1 MNKTVNNITNNKAAL
16 VTGAGQGLGLAIA
29 ERLFNEGYSVAIT
42 DINLSAAQKAS
53 SKLDASGK
61 RVIALELDVQ
71 AKESFETAL
80 ASTVDRFGQCDV
92 LVNNAAMTPTTS
104 VMDISADEFDQVL
117 STNLRGTFFGC
128 QVFGKYFGEQNYGRV
143 INMTSLAG
151 QMGGTASGAHYAA
164 SKGGIITLTK
174 VFARA
179 LADQGVTVN
188 AVAPGPV
195 DMPSTREKVPAE
207 KLEHIIKT
215 MIPVKKM
222 SSSNFVADMVVMLAS
237 DSAGC
242 TTGACWDTNGGIFM
256 R

>member
-1 MNKTVNNITNNKAAL
+1 MSKVAL
-16 VTGAGQGLGLAIA
+16 VTGAAQGLGLAIA
-29 ERLFNEGYSVAIT
+29 QRLLKEGYRVVIS
-42 DINLSAAQKAS
+42 DIDLNAAQVAANE
-53 SKLDASGK
+53 LDASGDS
-61 RVIALELDVQ
+61 VTAIELDVQ
-71 AKESFETAL
+71 SKQSFSDAL
-80 ASTVDRFGQCDV
+80 QATIARFSRCDV

-128 QVFGKYFGEQNYGRV
+128 QVFGQYFSDQNEGNNAGRI

-164 SKGGIITLTK
+164 SKGGILTLTK

-179 LADQGVTVN
+179 LADKGVTVN

-195 DMPSTREKVPAE
+195 DMPSTREKVPAD
-207 KLEHIIKT
+207 KLEHIINT

-222 SSSNFVADMVVMLAS
+222 SSSDFVADMVLMLAS

>member
-1 MNKTVNNITNNKAAL
+1 MRQTAL
-16 VTGAGQGLGLAIA
+16 ITGAAQGLGLAIA
-29 ERLFNEGYSVAIT
+29 ERLFNEGYNVAIS
-42 DINLSAAQKAS
+42 DVDFAAATKAALT
-53 SKLDASGK
+53 LDPSNE
-61 RVIALELDVQ
+61 RVIALELNVQ
-71 AKESFETAL
+71 DKSAFDSAL
-80 ASTVDRFGQCDV
+80 ERVNEKFGQCQV

-128 QVFGKYFGEQNYGRV
+128 QVFGKYFSEKKYGRI

-164 SKGGIITLTK
+164 SKGGILTLTK

-207 KLEHIIKT
+207 KLEQIVNT

-222 SSSNFVADMVVMLAS
+222 SSSGFVADMVAMLATEKS
-237 DSAGC
+237 GC

>member
-1 MNKTVNNITNNKAAL
+1 MSENNTSKVAL

-29 ERLFNEGYSVAIT
+29 QRLHSEGYRVAVSGRT
-42 DINLSAAQKAS
+42 LSDVEGSAKELDSTGKTAVGVKLDVNDKAS
-53 SKLDASGK
+53 F
-61 RVIALELDVQ
+61 
-71 AKESFETAL
+71 ESAL
-80 ASTVDRFGQCDV
+80 AETVEHFGRCDI

-128 QVFGKYFGEQNYGRV
+128 QVFGKHFADQNYGRL

-164 SKGGIITLTK
+164 SKGGILTLTK

-179 LADQGVTVN
+179 LADNGVTVN
-188 AVAPGPV
+188 SLAPGPV

-207 KLEHIIKT
+207 KLQHIIDT

-222 SSSNFVADMVVMLAS
+222 SSADFIADMVLMLVS
-237 DSAGC
+237 ESAGC
-242 TTGACWDTNGGIFM
+242 TTGACWDSNGGIYM

>member
-1 MNKTVNNITNNKAAL
+1 MSRTVLI
-16 VTGAGQGLGLAIA
+16 TGATKGLGTAMAERFFNDGYQIVITGTSDVVAKQMAEKIDPSGDRVVGMELNVREKSAFEAGLQLAI
-29 ERLFNEGYSVAIT
+29 ENF
-42 DINLSAAQKAS
+42 
-53 SKLDASGK
+53 GK
-61 RVIALELDVQ
+61 
-71 AKESFETAL
+71 
-80 ASTVDRFGQCDV
+80 CDV
-92 LVNNAAMTPTTS
+92 LINNAAMTPTTS
-104 VMDISADEFDQVL
+104 VMDISADEFDDVI

-128 QVFGKYFGEQNYGRV
+128 QVFGQYFTDQKYGRIV
-143 INMTSLAG
+143 NLTSLAG

-179 LADQGVTVN
+179 LADHGVTVN

-207 KLEHIIKT
+207 KLEQIIQT

-222 SSSNFVADMVVMLAS
+222 SSSGFVADMVASLAS
-237 DSAGC
+237 DEAGC
-242 TTGACWDTNGGIFM
+242 TTGACWDTNGGIYM

>member
-1 MNKTVNNITNNKAAL
+1 MSKVAL
-16 VTGAGQGLGLAIA
+16 VTGAAQGLGLAIA
-29 ERLFNEGYSVAIT
+29 QRLFKEGYRVVIS
-42 DINLSAAQKAS
+42 DIDLSAAQAAANE
-53 SKLDASGK
+53 LDASGDS
-61 RVIALELDVQ
+61 VTATELDVQ
-71 AKESFETAL
+71 SKQSFSDALET
-80 ASTVDRFGQCDV
+80 TVARFGRCDV

-104 VMDISADEFDQVL
+104 VMEISADEFDQVL

-128 QVFGKYFGEQNYGRV
+128 QVFGQYFADNNEGRV

-164 SKGGIITLTK
+164 SKGGILTLTK

-179 LADQGVTVN
+179 LADKGVTVN

-195 DMPSTREKVPAE
+195 DMPSTREKVPAD
-207 KLEHIIKT
+207 KLEHIINT

-222 SSSNFVADMVVMLAS
+222 SSSDFVADMVVMLAS